1 MMMRSFISGRHNECE
16 FRIVFEWISSCETA
30 ETTEDRAQFSTVQ
43 YEYSTRTCSL
53 T

>member
-30 ETTEDRAQFSTVQ
+30 ETEDRAQFSTVQ
-43 YEYSTRTCSL
+43 YEYSTCSL